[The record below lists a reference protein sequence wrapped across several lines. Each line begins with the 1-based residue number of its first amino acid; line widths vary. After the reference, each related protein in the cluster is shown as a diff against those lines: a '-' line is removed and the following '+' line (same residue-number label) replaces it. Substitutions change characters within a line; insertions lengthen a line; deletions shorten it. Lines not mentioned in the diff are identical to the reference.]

1 MIFKGSRLKKAGV
14 AIFAVIAMAAGFW
27 LATTLKSPGSENSV
41 EIQGVILKPARQIAV
56 PELTKHDGTAFTND
70 DLNGNWT
77 LMFFGYTHCPDI
89 CPMTMNVLAEAKK
102 MAAGDFPQVVLVSVD
117 PQRDSVELLD
127 GYVQYFDPAFIG
139 VTGEEKMIQALTLQ
153 TSVVY
158 AKMPGSSGNEDD
170 YLVDHSSAVLLIN
183 PEGKLAAFLNAPH
196 TPSGINESVATVRDL
211 Y

>member
-1 MIFKGSRLKKAGV
+1 MMKNV
-14 AIFAVIAMAAGFW
+14 AIISFALLAMGAGFW
-27 LATTLKSPGSENSV
+27 LATELRPPENDSLPQ
-41 EIQGVILKPARQIAV
+41 IQGSVLSTPRQIVV
-56 PELTKHDGTAFTND
+56 PELTKHDGNAFTD
-70 DLNGNWT
+70 QDLNGRWT

-102 MAAGDFPQVVLVSVD
+102 MVAGDFPQVVLVSVD

-127 GYVQYFDPAFIG
+127 GYVRYFDPAFIG

-183 PEGKLAAFLNAPH
+183 PEGKLVAFLNAPH

>member
-1 MIFKGSRLKKAGV
+1 MKNVVLIS
-14 AIFAVIAMAAGFW
+14 FALLAMAAGFW
-27 LATTLKSPGSENSV
+27 LATELRSPENDSLPQ
-41 EIQGVILKPARQIAV
+41 IQGSVLSTPRQIVV
-56 PELTKHDGTAFTND
+56 PELTKHDGQAFTD
-70 DLNGNWT
+70 RDLNGQWT

-89 CPMTMNVLAEAKK
+89 CPMTMNVLAQAKK
-102 MAAGDFPQVVLVSVD
+102 MASEDFPQVVLVSVD

-127 GYVQYFDPAFIG
+127 GYVQYFDPEFIG

-158 AKMPGSSGNEDD
+158 AKMPGSSGNEND
-170 YLVDHSSAVLLIN
+170 YLVDHSSAILLIN

-196 TPSGINESVATVRDL
+196 TPSGINESVARVRAL

>member
-1 MIFKGSRLKKAGV
+1 MMKNVVIIS
-14 AIFAVIAMAAGFW
+14 FALLAMVAGFW
-27 LATTLKSPGSENSV
+27 LATELKSPENDSLPQ
-41 EIQGVILKPARQIAV
+41 IQGSVLSTPRQIIV
-56 PELTKHDGTAFTND
+56 PELIKHDGNAFTGQ
-70 DLNGNWT
+70 DLNGRWT

-102 MAAGDFPQVVLVSVD
+102 MASEDFPQVVLVSVD

-158 AKMPGSSGNEDD
+158 AKMPGSSGNEND

-183 PEGKLAAFLNAPH
+183 PKGQLAAFLNAPH

>member
-1 MIFKGSRLKKAGV
+1 VMKNVVIIS
-14 AIFAVIAMAAGFW
+14 FALLAMAAGFW
-27 LATTLKSPGSENSV
+27 LATELRSPENDSLPQ
-41 EIQGVILKPARQIAV
+41 IQGSVLSTPRQIVV
-56 PELTKHDGTAFTND
+56 PELTKHDGNAFTD
-70 DLNGNWT
+70 RDLNGRWT

>member
-1 MIFKGSRLKKAGV
+1 MMKNVVIIS
-14 AIFAVIAMAAGFW
+14 FALLAMVAGFW
-27 LATTLKSPGSENSV
+27 LATELKSPENDSLPQ
-41 EIQGVILKPARQIAV
+41 IQGSVLSTPRQIIV
-56 PELTKHDGTAFTND
+56 PELIKHDGNAFTGQ
-70 DLNGNWT
+70 DLNGRWT

-102 MAAGDFPQVVLVSVD
+102 IASEDFPQVVLVSVD

-158 AKMPGSSGNEDD
+158 AKMPGSSGNEND

-183 PEGKLAAFLNAPH
+183 PKGQLAAFLNAPH

>member
-1 MIFKGSRLKKAGV
+1 MKSVDNSDLPQIQGSV
-14 AIFAVIAMAAGFW
+14 
-27 LATTLKSPGSENSV
+27 LATP
-41 EIQGVILKPARQIAV
+41 RQVVV
-56 PELTKHDGTAFTND
+56 PELIKHDGDAFD
-70 DLNGNWT
+70 DQDLKGQWT

-102 MAAGDFPQVVLVSVD
+102 MAGGDFPQVVLVSVD
-117 PQRDSVELLD
+117 PQRDSAGMLGD
-127 GYVQYFDPAFIG
+127 YVHYFDQDFIG

-158 AKMPGSSGNEDD
+158 AKMPGASGNEND

-183 PEGKLAAFLNAPH
+183 PEGQLAAFLNAPH
-196 TPSGINESVATVRDL
+196 TPTRINESVAKVRAL